1 MKKAETS
8 FYDQQDV
15 RDLKEKAVQLIDTIE
30 KMI

>member
-15 RDLKEKAVQLIDTIE
+15 RDLKEKDVQLIDTIE